1 MKASLRSEQGGTH
14 EARCLFMQRLL
25 HTACSWRR
33 GCSLPCWREAWLL
46 TTLHAQ
52 ETKIDIEM
60 DIDEMQIV
68 IEVIVEIKEEIEIE
82 VDIEIEKGQ

>member
-1 MKASLRSEQGGTH
+1 MYDDLHLLSENAMLYTSLLLGGM
-14 EARCLFMQRLL
+14 AAAFF
-25 HTACSWRR
+25 S
-33 GCSLPCWREAWLL
+33 CWREAWLL

>member
-1 MKASLRSEQGGTH
+1 MMIFMCFLKTQCYTLH
-14 EARCLFMQRLL
+14 CCWEAWLL
-25 HTACSWRR
+25 HS
-33 GCSLPCWREAWLL
+33 SCWREAWLL
-46 TTLHAQ
+46 TTLHAK

-68 IEVIVEIKEEIEIE
+68 VEVIVEIKEEIEIE